1 MTKQVLR
8 QLYKQKRLDLDEHE
22 LLKMNDLLLI
32 QFQQLV
38 LPTFQTLL
46 SYWPMPHQK
55 EPQVDVM
62 TRYLD
67 FVVPEL
73 ITCYPC
79 IQPGSFQMEAFQVN
93 EDTDFI
99 SNHWGIAEPINGTKM
114 EPTQIDLVF
123 VPLLAFDEQGYRVGY
138 GKGYYDRFLAKCNPN
153 LLKIGFSHFEPVAQ
167 ISDTDQFDVPLNY
180 CITPQHIYEF

>member
-1 MTKQVLR
+1 MTKQALR
-8 QLYKQKRLDLDEHE
+8 QLYKQKRLELDEHTM
-22 LLKMNDLLLI
+22 LKWNDLLLI
-32 QFQQLV
+32 QFQQLAI
-38 LPTFQTLL
+38 PPISTLL
-46 SYWPMPHQK
+46 SYWPMVHQK
-55 EPQVDVM
+55 EPQVDLM

-67 FVVPEL
+67 FLIPEL
-73 ITCYPC
+73 ITCYPS
-79 IQPGSFQMEAFQVN
+79 ILPGSYEMEAFQVD

-99 SNHWGIAEPINGTKM
+99 TNQWGIAEPINAPKVA
-114 EPTQIDLVF
+114 PSQIEIVF

-138 GKGYYDRFLAKCNPN
+138 GKGYYDRFLAKCSPN

>member
-1 MTKQVLR
+1 MTKQALR
-8 QLYKQKRLDLDEHE
+8 QLYKQKRQDLDEHS
-22 LLKMNDLLLI
+22 LLKWNDLLLI

-38 LPTFQTLL
+38 LPPIGVLL
-46 SYWPMPHQK
+46 SYWPMEQQK
-55 EPQVDVM
+55 EPKVDLM

-73 ITCYPC
+73 ITCYPR
-79 IQPGSFQMEAFQVN
+79 ILPGTSQMNAYSVD
-93 EDTDFI
+93 EDTDFMT
-99 SNHWGIAEPINGTKM
+99 NQWGIAEPINGAKM
-114 EPTQIDLVF
+114 DPSEIELVF

-138 GKGYYDRFLAKCNPN
+138 GKGFYDRFLAQCSPN
-153 LLKIGFSHFEPVAQ
+153 LLKIGFSHFEPVPK